1 MGLPTIPTITTT
13 LQQAEALSIA
23 ALAMENLALAAVINS
38 EAEKI
43 QRAVGVVPGTITT
56 VADFVTVLSS
66 LIAVDTSVTGVLRNV
81 IKKEI
86 ILEFQLEEISEL
98 LGIDAD

>member
-13 LQQAEALSIA
+13 LPEAEALALA
-23 ALAMENLALAAVINS
+23 AIAMENLALAAIINS

-43 QRAVGVVPGTITT
+43 QAAVRAFPATIN
-56 VADFVTVLSS
+56 VTQ
-66 LIAVDTSVTGVLRNV
+66 LIAVDTSVTAVLKNV

-86 ILEFQLEEISEL
+86 ILEFQLEEISAL
-98 LGIDAD
+98 LDVDEGEEAAVAGC

>member
-13 LQQAEALSIA
+13 LQQAEALAIA
-23 ALAMENLALAAVINS
+23 ALGMENLALAAVINS

-43 QRAVGVVPGTITT
+43 QKAVAVVPTTITT